1 MWYDG
6 RVAQRRH
13 HYERA
18 FEQYLRRTRV
28 PYVAVN
34 EARKALLPEKAPL
47 TLARGSDDGEGGG
60 APEAL
65 KSLDF
70 VVYGDGG
77 NLLVEIKGRK
87 LARRASGASKRLECW
102 VSREDVRALR
112 AWSWLFGPE
121 FGAVFVF
128 VYWCDD
134 QPPDGL
140 FQEVFEYQGR
150 WYAVRSIDLDDYE
163 GAMKTRSPRWGT
175 VDLPAQAYERLSRPF
190 RPSGGPR
197 GVLMGDAGPRT
208 PALEPIGA

>member
-1 MWYDG
+1 M
-6 RVAQRRH
+6 AQRRH

-18 FEQYLRRTRV
+18 FEAYLRRTRV

-34 EARKALLPEKAPL
+34 EARKALLPEKAALQITRAAPGV
-47 TLARGSDDGEGGG
+47 TGAGASNGAGGE
-60 APEAL
+60 PETL

-70 VVYGDGG
+70 VVYGQGG

-87 LARRASGASKRLECW
+87 LPRRSSGPSRRLECW
-102 VSREDVRALR
+102 VQNEDVRALR
-112 AWSWLFGPE
+112 TWAWLFGPE
-121 FGAVFVF
+121 FEAVFVF

-150 WYAVRSIDLDDYE
+150 WYALRSIGLDDYE
-163 GAMKTRSPRWGT
+163 ASMKTRSPRWGT
-175 VDLPAQAYERLSRPF
+175 VDLPAPVYERLSRPF
-190 RPSGGPR
+190 RPAGGWSAS
-197 GVLMGDAGPRT
+197 GDAGPMP